1 MDKLEQYLDRVC
13 RSIGGPRSLRRHV
26 RQELREHLLDAAAQH
41 RARGLPDEQALDH
54 ALEEFG
60 KPEEMRSD
68 LEATHGHRVIA
79 VVLDKA
85 LEWKEKTMRAKWLWT
100 TWATAALVVVIALAV
115 MFIAGAE
122 LFIVP
127 KFNQLMRDG
136 LLDPAIIDEQGVS
149 WMLLWLDRLHGIA
162 EYATLWMLFAA
173 VLWGLFEWR
182 VKSENKTLMR
192 LSALGTVA
200 IGLMAAV
207 WLTAATLLISFCLG
221 VSANERLAQ
230 AIAAEQV
237 AAIDTPA
244 DVFE

>member
-1 MDKLEQYLDRVC
+1 MDKLEQYLDQVC

-41 RARGLPDEQALDH
+41 RAGGLTEEEALNR
-54 ALEEFG
+54 ALVEFG
-60 KPEEMRSD
+60 RPEDMRSD
-68 LEATHGHRVIA
+68 LEATHGHRVMT
-79 VVLDKA
+79 VVIDKA

-115 MFIAGAE
+115 MFIAGTE

-127 KFNQLMRDG
+127 KFNQLLRDG

-149 WMLLWLDRLHGIA
+149 WMLSWLDRFHEIA
-162 EYATLWMLFAA
+162 EYTTLWVLLGA

-200 IGLMAAV
+200 IGLMAMV

-221 VSANERLAQ
+221 VPANERLAQ
-230 AIAAEQV
+230 AFVAEKV
-237 AAIDTPA
+237 AAIDIPT
-244 DVFE
+244 DQLE